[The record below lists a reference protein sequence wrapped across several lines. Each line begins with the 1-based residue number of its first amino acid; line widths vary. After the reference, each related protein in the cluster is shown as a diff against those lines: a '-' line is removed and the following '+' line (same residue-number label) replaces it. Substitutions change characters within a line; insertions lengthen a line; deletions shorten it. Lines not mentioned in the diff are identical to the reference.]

1 MIVACYVTAVRPSA
15 SPIPADNPRA
25 MPLDHAYCDA
35 FRGKTI
41 LVTGGTGSIGR
52 EIVSQLLACDPAAI
66 RILSRNE
73 NNQFA
78 MWNALQHHPNVRFL
92 LGDIRDRERLMRAVE
107 GVQIVFHA
115 AALKHVPLCEY
126 NPFEAVKTNVLGT
139 QHLIEA
145 ALDHDV
151 ERLIAINTDKSVSP
165 INTMGA
171 TKLLAEKLVSAAT
184 LYKGPHPTICANVRF
199 GNVIGSNGS
208 VLPMF
213 VEQAR
218 RGGPLT
224 VTDAGMVRFFM
235 TIPQAVS
242 LVLDAAVAA
251 TGGETF
257 ILRMPVMRVLDLAR
271 AVADLLAPG
280 MDLPIVTTGV
290 RPGEKLHEELMTS
303 EEALLAEELDSMYV
317 VRAWGTPPQE
327 RSIVPLST
335 RHLTPMSVREIRE
348 YLLRH
353 RLVEPVRTAVA
364 A

>member
-1 MIVACYVTAVRPSA
+1 
-15 SPIPADNPRA
+15 
-25 MPLDHAYCDA
+25 MPHAQSYCDT

-52 EIVSQLLACDPAAI
+52 EIVQQVLACEPAAV

-78 MWNALQHHPNVRFL
+78 MWQQLQHHPNVRFL
-92 LGDIRDRERLMRAVE
+92 LGDIRDKERLVRAVE
-107 GVQIVFHA
+107 GVQVVFHA

-171 TKLLAEKLVSAAT
+171 TKLLAEKLVAAAT

-208 VLPMF
+208 VLPLF
-213 VEQAR
+213 VEQTR

-242 LVLDAAVAA
+242 LVLDAAVQAR
-251 TGGETF
+251 GGETF
-257 ILRMPVMRVLDLAR
+257 ILKMPVMRVMDLAR
-271 AVADLLAPG
+271 AVLDLLAPG
-280 MDLPIVTTGV
+280 MDIPIVTTGI
-290 RPGEKLHEELMTS
+290 RPGEKLHEELMTP
-303 EEALLAEELDSMYV
+303 EEALIAEDAEQMYI
-317 VRAWGTPPQE
+317 VRPWGAPGSTGTP
-327 RSIVPLST
+327 VPLST
-335 RHLTPMSVREIRE
+335 QQLPPMTIPEIRE
-348 YLLRH
+348 YLVRH
-353 RLVEPVRTAVA
+353 RLLEPVRTARVA
-364 A
+364 

>member
-1 MIVACYVTAVRPSA
+1 
-15 SPIPADNPRA
+15 
-25 MPLDHAYCDA
+25 MPLDHAYCDT

-52 EIVSQLLACDPAAI
+52 EIVTQLLACEPAAI

-78 MWNALQHHPNVRFL
+78 MWNSLQHYPNVRFL
-92 LGDIRDRERLMRAVE
+92 LGDIRDKERLVRAVE
-107 GVQIVFHA
+107 GVHVVFHA

-145 ALDHDV
+145 ALDSDV

-208 VLPMF
+208 VLPLF
-213 VEQAR
+213 IEQAK

-224 VTDAGMVRFFM
+224 VTDASMVRFFM

-251 TGGETF
+251 KGGETF
-257 ILRMPVMRVLDLAR
+257 ILKMPVMRVMDLAQ
-271 AVADLLAPG
+271 AVIDLLAPG
-280 MDLPIVTTGV
+280 MDLPIICTGA
-290 RPGEKLHEELMTS
+290 RPGEKLHEELMTP
-303 EEALLAEELDSMYV
+303 EEAIHAEEREAMYV
-317 VRAWGTPPQE
+317 VRPWGGSPTETPA
-327 RSIVPLST
+327 VPLST
-335 RHLTPMSVREIRE
+335 RHIPAMTIPEIRD

-353 RLVEPVRTAVA
+353 RLIEPVRIAARVA
-364 A
+364 